1 MTEVE
6 FLKRLVVKA
15 SKLITDDVIVKAKD
29 DKGDLV
35 TNFDYEIENF
45 INQEIKKN
53 YPNFDIVSEEFNTNG
68 KLTANC
74 FTVDPI
80 DGTINFA
87 HNFPLWGIQVA
98 CVKNGKTC
106 AAVIYMPKLKE
117 MYWADET
124 GAYLNDK
131 KIQVNSYPP
140 EKNLYVIEGR
150 NRLPSMIRMD
160 AKNHNYRVT
169 YCAAVNFAYVASG
182 VFGGTI
188 FIHESFWD
196 YIPGQYL
203 VKQAGGFIYNEKGC
217 HVAANNKELG
227 LILAKQAKYFEPDI
241 ATATDIDEI
250 EK

>member
-1 MTEVE
+1 MSEVE
-6 FLKRLVVKA
+6 FLKELVIKA
-15 SKLITDDVIVKAKD
+15 SKMITDDVVVKAKD

-45 INQEIKKN
+45 INREIKKN

-68 KLTANC
+68 RLTKNC

-98 CVKNGKTC
+98 CVKDGKTC
-106 AAVIYMPKLKE
+106 AAVIYLPRLDE

-131 KIQVNSYPP
+131 KIHVNNFSA
-140 EKNLYVIEGR
+140 EKNLYVVEGK
-150 NRLPSMIRMD
+150 NRLPSMVRLD
-160 AKNHNYRVT
+160 AKIHHYRVT
-169 YCAAVNFAYVASG
+169 YCSAANFAYVASG

-188 FIHESFWD
+188 FRHESYWD
-196 YIPGQYL
+196 YVPGQFL
-203 VKQAGGFIYNEKGC
+203 VKQAGGFILNEKGC
-217 HVAANNKELG
+217 HVAANNEELG
-227 LILAKQAKYFEPDI
+227 LLLAGQARYFEPDI
-241 ATATDIDEI
+241 ATASEETNF
-250 EK
+250 